1 MRPQTFVTVLLIL
14 ASMLLA
20 LGLFVAGAM
29 WKGRSHAHAAP
40 ESQMEMDVRRL
51 ANSTG
56 GSSGS
61 VLLQPSSLT
70 S

>member
-14 ASMLLA
+14 ASVLMA

-29 WKGRSHAHAAP
+29 WKGRSHAHSAP
-40 ESQMEMDVRRL
+40 ESHMEMDVNRL

-56 GSSGS
+56 GGIGS
-61 VLLQPSSLT
+61 VLPQP
-70 S
+70 

>member
-29 WKGRSHAHAAP
+29 WKSRSHAHSAP
-40 ESQMEMDVRRL
+40 ESQMELDLIRL
-51 ANSTG
+51 ANSTD
-56 GSSGS
+56 GSIGS
-61 VLLQPSSLT
+61 VLLQP
-70 S
+70 